1 MPSFIQLLKSGEE
14 NVVEQSV
21 WAIGNIAGDGPGLRD
36 FVINN
41 GVVAP
46 LLALVKPDIKI
57 GFLRLVP

>member
-57 GFLRLVP
+57 GFLRLVL